1 MTRRALVT
9 GVAGQ
14 DGTYLAE
21 FLLESGY
28 EVHGTDN
35 DAISLTETEALLKE
49 PCRSKRLFL
58 HFADST
64 EFSELNE
71 VIGEIRPT
79 EIYNLAAQTRVDQSF
94 IEPLATAA
102 SVAIGTANM
111 LHAVRLNNADARI
124 FQASSSE
131 MFGDVPAPQ
140 NEESAFVPVSPYGCA
155 KVHAHHLA
163 AVYRHGYGMYAC
175 SGIMF
180 NHESPRRDPHF
191 VSRKITSG
199 IAQILAGK
207 IDTISLG
214 NLTAKRDWGHARD
227 YVEAMWL
234 MLQQDSPAD
243 YVIAT
248 GVSHTVAQFLEIA
261 FTMVDLDWRDHVIE
275 DRSLIRPADPAHLQG
290 DATRARL
297 HLGWQPT
304 IGLNEMIYEMLDHD
318 LSAYN
323 LDGVLRRRFSA

>member
-1 MTRRALVT
+1 MIRRALVT

-35 DAISLTETEALLKE
+35 DAIGLAEMEALLKE
-49 PCRSKRLFL
+49 PCHSERLFL
-58 HFADST
+58 HLADST
-64 EFSELNE
+64 EFSEVNE
-71 VIGEIRPT
+71 IVRETHPT
-79 EIYNLAAQTRVDQSF
+79 EIYNLAAQTRVDRSF
-94 IEPLATAA
+94 IEPLATAN
-102 SVAIGTANM
+102 SVAIGTANL
-111 LHAVRLNNADARI
+111 LHAVRLNDTDTRI

-131 MFGDVPAPQ
+131 MFGDVRGPQ
-140 NEESAFVPVSPYGCA
+140 NEETAFVPVSPYGCA

-163 AVYRHGYGMYAC
+163 TVYRNSYDMYVC
-175 SGIMF
+175 SGILF

-275 DRSLIRPADPAHLQG
+275 DRNLLRPADPAHLQG
-290 DATRARL
+290 DATRAHR
-297 HLGWQPT
+297 HLGWRPT
-304 IGLNEMIYEMLDHD
+304 VMLNEMIYEMLHHD

-323 LDGVLRRRFSA
+323 LDGALIRRSSA